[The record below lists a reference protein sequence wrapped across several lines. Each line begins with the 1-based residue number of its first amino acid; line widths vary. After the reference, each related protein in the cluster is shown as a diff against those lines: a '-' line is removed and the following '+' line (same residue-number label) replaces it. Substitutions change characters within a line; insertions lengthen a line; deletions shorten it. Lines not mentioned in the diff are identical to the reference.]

1 MTYVGAVGGEYY
13 WISPPYVAGATT
25 MNPDYGMTPVSASA
39 GIGLQDDHGHPGFAK
54 PYKYNTVSSDQ
65 MYQFQCPYYNS
76 NQWVQMWPL
85 VGTLPITRVV
95 NYTNGNQIWYYEIT
109 KSGMTAAGNLP

>member
-1 MTYVGAVGGEYY
+1 
-13 WISPPYVAGATT
+13 

-76 NQWVQMWPL
+76 NQWVPDVA
-85 VGTLPITRVV
+85 VGRYIAD
-95 NYTNGNQIWYYEIT
+95 NQ
-109 KSGMTAAGNLP
+109 SR